1 MLRRTMLAGL
11 ASLTLVGGCAS
22 SGGSGGR
29 TPGGPG
35 QRDILVTLRREPD
48 FRTLAEWIN
57 AADYA
62 PKLRRLA
69 PVTLFAPNET
79 AFAEIRPGLR
89 GRLLRP
95 ENRDLLR
102 AVLDRHVVAGRIT
115 RDEMVQKRRL
125 RTIDG
130 GEVAIT
136 HQGQSLRFG
145 SGNLVRLNI
154 GTDIGVIHA
163 IDRVQLPPHFF

>member
-29 TPGGPG
+29 TPGGAG
-35 QRDILVTLRREPD
+35 ERDIVVTLKRDPE
-48 FRTLAEWIN
+48 FRSLLEWIN

-62 PKLRRLA
+62 PRLRRLA
-69 PVTLFAPNET
+69 PVTLFAPTEE
-79 AFAEIRPGLR
+79 AFGEIRPGVR

-95 ENRDLLR
+95 ETRDLLR
-102 AVLDRHVVAGRIT
+102 AILDRHVVAGRVT
-115 RDEMVQKRRL
+115 RDEMVRERRL

-130 GEVAIT
+130 TEVAIT
-136 HQGQSLRFG
+136 HQGESLRFG